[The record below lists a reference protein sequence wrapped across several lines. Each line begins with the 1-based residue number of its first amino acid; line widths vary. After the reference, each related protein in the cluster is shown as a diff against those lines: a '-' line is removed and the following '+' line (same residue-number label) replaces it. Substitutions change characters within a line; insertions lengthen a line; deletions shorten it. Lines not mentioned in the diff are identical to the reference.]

1 MNQKQIRERVELAL
15 QDVENRRWTDTEINQ
30 YIDDALVEFTR
41 LAKHPQSEGFA
52 TNKSGGT
59 SLGEAEKTGTLA
71 VDGKTATI
79 TFSSSHGYSDNDVL
93 HISGAAPEE
102 YNDTF
107 NILKASNTS
116 ITFQTSV
123 GEAVT
128 SNSVTV
134 FRVGPVFTKPS
145 NIEEI
150 VSVTL
155 DGRELNIMTESQ
167 LNAAAAS
174 RGTRLSLIES
184 SMGFH
189 PSPFTVNVNTID
201 NTPRWREQKGPIEA
215 IIFNNKTA
223 NTFRI
228 YPLPKE
234 DKDLY
239 VDKEAANK
247 VFHTLSVRGV
257 PKVSGLT
264 SNNST
269 PSISSY
275 WHEAI
280 VFGALE
286 RALSKESQVQ
296 NIEKGQMYRAKF
308 VEQAMQAQKMEGI
321 TSGTLSEGRNQGG
334 FIVNRYM

>member
-1 MNQKQIRERVELAL
+1 
-15 QDVENRRWTDTEINQ
+15 
-30 YIDDALVEFTR
+30 
-41 LAKHPQSEGFA
+41 
-52 TNKSGGT
+52 
-59 SLGEAEKTGTLA
+59 
-71 VDGKTATI
+71 
-79 TFSSSHGYSDNDVL
+79 
-93 HISGAAPEE
+93 
-102 YNDTF
+102 
-107 NILKASNTS
+107 
-116 ITFQTSV
+116 
-123 GEAVT
+123 
-128 SNSVTV
+128 
-134 FRVGPVFTKPS
+134 
-145 NIEEI
+145 
-150 VSVTL
+150 
-155 DGRELNIMTESQ
+155 MTESQ

-239 VDKEAANK
+239 VDKEATNK

-334 FIVNRYM
+334 FVVNRYM